1 MNSNKHLG
9 RTTHR
14 STQRRIMTTA
24 VIGTGD
30 IGSQLARALARGGE
44 DLILANSRGPETITD
59 LASELGARAMST
71 ADAIAVADV
80 VVLSIPFVAIPSLA
94 ETLRQAPA
102 STVIVDMSN
111 YYPEATGVIE
121 GIEGAASDSSWLSEQ
136 IGRPIVKAWNTIFS
150 RSLAL
155 KGTAAGAPDRI
166 ALPVAG
172 DDPAAKKIVMQLV
185 EATGFEPVD
194 AGDLAESWRMEPGSP
209 VYCTDLDADTLR
221 AALARADRSR
231 HAHDR
236 IAGVQAIYDPETGMD
251 MVRGVQV
258 YRDITS

>member
-1 MNSNKHLG
+1 
-9 RTTHR
+9 
-14 STQRRIMTTA
+14 MTTA
-24 VIGTGD
+24 VIGTGN
-30 IGSQLARALARGGE
+30 IGSELARVLARGGE

-71 ADAIAVADV
+71 ADAIAAADV
-80 VVLSIPFVAIPSLA
+80 VVLSIPFVAIPSLV
-94 ETLRQAPA
+94 ETLGQAPA
-102 STVIVDMSN
+102 STIIVDMSN
-111 YYPEATGVIE
+111 YYPEATGVIK
-121 GIEGAASDSSWLSEQ
+121 GIEGTASDSSWLSEQ

-155 KGTAAGAPDRI
+155 KGTTAGAPDRI

-185 EATGFEPVD
+185 SVTGFEPVD

-209 VYCTDLDADTLR
+209 VYCTDLDADALR
-221 AALARADRSR
+221 SALARADRSR

-236 IAGVQAIYDPETGMD
+236 MAGAQAIYDPETGMD

>member
-1 MNSNKHLG
+1 MNSNKHPE

-14 STQRRIMTTA
+14 STQSRNMITA

-71 ADAIAVADV
+71 ADAIAAADV

-111 YYPEATGVIE
+111 YYPEAGVIE
-121 GIEGAASDSSWLSEQ
+121 GIEGTASDSSWLSEQ

-209 VYCTDLDADTLR
+209 AYCTDLDADTLR

-236 IAGVQAIYDPETGMD
+236 IAGSMAIYDPETGTMD
-251 MVRGVQV
+251 MVRGVQI